1 MWRIFKSIFVAILS
15 FERSCLQNLK
25 CKIFSDQ
32 FCSFRP
38 TPAVFNP
45 YEVRWYAFTDICN
58 GSKITLDDDPYAM
71 NVDLSD
77 RILEH
82 LNVKLLNII
91 KWFNKPKSSVR
102 NISSDIKFRFDGKK
116 FSLNLK

>member
-1 MWRIFKSIFVAILS
+1 MIFVAILS
-15 FERSCLQNLK
+15 FERSGLQNLK
-25 CKIFSDQ
+25 CKTFSDQ

-38 TPAVFNP
+38 TFVVFNS
-45 YEVRWYAFTDICN
+45 YELIYYAFADICN
-58 GSKITLDDDPYAM
+58 GSKITLDDPYEM

-91 KWFNKPKSSVR
+91 KM
-102 NISSDIKFRFDGKK
+102 
-116 FSLNLK
+116 L

>member
-1 MWRIFKSIFVAILS
+1 M
-15 FERSCLQNLK
+15 
-25 CKIFSDQ
+25 
-32 FCSFRP
+32 
-38 TPAVFNP
+38 
-45 YEVRWYAFTDICN
+45 EV
-58 GSKITLDDDPYAM
+58 KLLDDDPYAM

-91 KWFNKPKSSVR
+91 KCFNKPKSSVR